1 MKAMENSFGKNIIPE
16 GDDARI
22 EALKRYHIL
31 GTPPENAFNNLVA
44 LAAKILRVPVSTIP

>member
-1 MKAMENSFGKNIIPE
+1 MENSFGKNIIPE